1 MYDSDSAF
9 SIVMNSYMSDGIP
22 ISPISNEVGFDMPGN
37 VTPNALALDL
47 VKNLTR
53 TLSTSH
59 DQLELETGSSAINNS

>member
-9 SIVMNSYMSDGIP
+9 RNVMNSYMSDGIP
-22 ISPISNEVGFDMPGN
+22 ISSIGNEVGFDMPGN
-37 VTPNALALDL
+37 ATPNALALDL

-59 DQLELETGSSAINNS
+59 DQSGLDKGSSALNNS

>member
-22 ISPISNEVGFDMPGN
+22 ISPIGDEVGFDMPGHA
-37 VTPNALALDL
+37 TPNALTLDL

-59 DQLELETGSSAINNS
+59 DQSGLEKGSSAVDNS